1 MMLNSSMKI
10 LLFLTWLHTT
20 FRYVWIKP

>member
-1 MMLNSSMKI
+1 MLNSSMEI